1 MHFIII
7 IKMVIEMKKTLWKL
21 FQKTGEV
28 KYYLLLKE
36 LESKRGKD
44 DRKYRRDCS

>member
-1 MHFIII
+1 
-7 IKMVIEMKKTLWKL
+7 MKDTLWKL

-28 KYYLLLKE
+28 KYFLLLKE

-44 DRKYRRDCS
+44 DRERGGNRSWRNQL

>member
-1 MHFIII
+1 
-7 IKMVIEMKKTLWKL
+7 MKDTLWKL

-28 KYYLLLKE
+28 KYFLVLKE

-44 DRKYRRDCS
+44 DRKRGGNRS

>member
-1 MHFIII
+1 
-7 IKMVIEMKKTLWKL
+7 MKDTLWKL

-28 KYYLLLKE
+28 KYFLLLKE

-44 DRKYRRDCS
+44 GRKGGGNRS

>member
-1 MHFIII
+1 MFICHHDMNGD
-7 IKMVIEMKKTLWKL
+7 KMKNTLWKL

-28 KYYLLLKE
+28 KYFLLLKE

-44 DRKYRRDCS
+44 DRKRGGNRS

>member
-1 MHFIII
+1 
-7 IKMVIEMKKTLWKL
+7 MKDTLWKL

-28 KYYLLLKE
+28 KHFLVLKE

-44 DRKYRRDCS
+44 DRKRGGNRS

>member
-1 MHFIII
+1 
-7 IKMVIEMKKTLWKL
+7 MKDTLWKL

-28 KYYLLLKE
+28 KYFLLLKE

-44 DRKYRRDCS
+44 ARKRGGNRS